1 MQATA
6 RLFGIMLCALGA
18 AACGG
23 DGGDGSGGTAGSG
36 GTGGTGGTGGG
47 GTSTV
52 TGVVYSWEDSEV
64 DITVAG
70 VTVEVFG
77 QSISATTDANGRF
90 TLQNV
95 PNGDVFFT
103 TRANGYWGLVDY
115 YTVPD
120 ETGGEIGLSVITDA
134 EIARWEGIL
143 ERSISASDG
152 AVDILYY
159 EGAEGGETGAISPPA
174 GDPPFTFD
182 LWTPVDQ
189 TSIIVDRWMCDG
201 SICTFGELL
210 FPSVDPA
217 NGPITATVTEGPGTM
232 ACHIDE
238 TPGTE
243 YPIIAKSLTIVYAWC
258 EPAQ

>member
-1 MQATA
+1 
-6 RLFGIMLCALGA
+6 
-18 AACGG
+18 
-23 DGGDGSGGTAGSG
+23 
-36 GTGGTGGTGGG
+36 
-47 GTSTV
+47 
-52 TGVVYSWEDSEV
+52 VYSWEETQG
-64 DITVAG
+64 ITVAG
-70 VTVEVFG
+70 VTVGVFG
-77 QSISATTDANGRF
+77 EQTATTTDANGKF

-95 PNGDVFFT
+95 PNGNVFFT
-103 TRANGYWGLVDY
+103 TMVDNHWGLVDY
-115 YTVPD
+115 YLVPQ
-120 ETGGEIGLSVITDA
+120 ETEGRDVWLNVIPDA

-159 EGAEGGETGAISPPA
+159 EGAQGGETGAIAPPA

-189 TSIIVDRWMCDG
+189 TSVIVDQWMCDG

-210 FPSVDPA
+210 FPSVDPV
-217 NGPITATVTEGPGTM
+217 NGPITATVTGAPGKTS
-232 ACHIDE
+232 CEVDE
-238 TPGTE
+238 APGQE